1 MQKVL
6 IANRGEIALRIMRS
20 LKEMGLYTV
29 AVFSAADRLAPFVK
43 AADEAVYLGPAP
55 SGESYLKTDLILQKA
70 KELGVD
76 GIHPGYGF
84 LSENPD
90 FARAVA
96 EAGLTFIGPDGRAIE
111 IMGDKLAAKA
121 AVQQYNIPLLPGT
134 DEPMEDLQAAQAV
147 ADDIGYPVLIKAAAG
162 GGGKG
167 MRIVEQ
173 REAMA
178 EQFERAVSEATSS
191 FGNGAVFIEKYVAS
205 PRHVEVQVLGDQ
217 HGNYVYL
224 HERECSIQ
232 RRHQKVIEEAPSSII
247 TPELR
252 QQMGEAAIGVARSCG
267 YVGAGTVELLVD
279 EAKNFYFLEMNTRL
293 QVEHPIT
300 EMITG
305 IDLVK
310 EQIRIARGEE
320 LGYRQ
325 ESIPLNGHAIEL
337 RVYAEDPENNFLPA
351 IGTLTTYRPPDG
363 FGIRTD
369 SGYEEGQEIPV
380 HYDPMIA
387 KLIAHD
393 KDRQRAIDKLSRA
406 IDDFQ
411 IAGVESTLG
420 FGQFTIQHPQF
431 RSGDYDTHFVSQ
443 HFTGTRIHEEHED
456 EAAIAAMMAVR
467 LKEAEKAK
475 ARQQVQQGTANGAN
489 WRKRQS
495 MN

>member
-6 IANRGEIALRIMRS
+6 IANRGEIALRVMRS
-20 LKEMGLYTV
+20 LKEMGIQTV
-29 AVFSAADRLAPFVK
+29 AVFSEADRLAPFVK

-55 SGESYLKTDLILQKA
+55 ANESYLRTDLILEHAKA
-70 KELGVD
+70 LGVD

-90 FARAVA
+90 FARTVE

-134 DEPMEDLQAAQAV
+134 DEPMEDLQAAKAV

-173 REAMA
+173 PADME
-178 EQFERAVSEATSS
+178 EQFERAVSEASS
-191 FGNGAVFIEKYVAS
+191 AFGNGAVFIEKYVAS
-205 PRHVEVQVLGDQ
+205 PRHIEIQVLGDK

-247 TPELR
+247 TPGLR

-279 EAKNFYFLEMNTRL
+279 EDKNFYFLEMNTRL
-293 QVEHPIT
+293 QVEHPVT

-305 IDLVK
+305 IDLVQ
-310 EQIRIARGEE
+310 EQIRVARGEE
-320 LGYRQ
+320 LGYPQ
-325 ESIPLNGHAIEL
+325 EAIPLNGHAIEL

-369 SGYEEGQEIPV
+369 SGYEEGQTIPV
-380 HYDPMIA
+380 TYDPMIA

-411 IAGVESTLG
+411 LAGVDSTLG
-420 FGQFTIQHPQF
+420 FGKFTIQHPQF
-431 RSGDYDTHFVSQ
+431 RGGDYDTHFVSQ
-443 HFTGTRIHEEHED
+443 HFTGAQLHQENDD
-456 EAAIAAMMAVR
+456 EATIAALMAVR
-467 LKEAEKAK
+467 LKEAERQKAK
-475 ARQQVQQGTANGAN
+475 QQLQAADKQGSHWRARKG
-489 WRKRQS
+489 
-495 MN
+495 

>member
-1 MQKVL
+1 MEKVL
-6 IANRGEIALRIMRS
+6 VANRGEIALRIMRS
-20 LKEMGLYTV
+20 LKEMGIQTV
-29 AVFSAADRLAPFVK
+29 AVFSDADRLAPFVK
-43 AADEAVYLGPAP
+43 MADEAVHLGPAP
-55 SGESYLKTDLILQKA
+55 SHESYLKSDLILEKA
-70 KELGVD
+70 KALGVD

-90 FARAVA
+90 FARQVE
-96 EAGLTFIGPDGRAIE
+96 EAGLSFIGPDGRAIE

-121 AVQQYNIPLLPGT
+121 AVQQYDIPLLPGT
-134 DEPMEDLQAAQAV
+134 DEPMEDLSAAREV
-147 ADDIGYPVLIKAAAG
+147 ADNIGYPVLIKAAAG

-173 REAMA
+173 QADMA
-178 EQFERAVSEATSS
+178 EQFERAVSEASS
-191 FGNGAVFIEKYVAS
+191 AFGNGAVFIEKYVAS

-279 EAKNFYFLEMNTRL
+279 EEKNFYFLEMNTRL

-310 EQIRIARGEE
+310 EQIRVARGEE
-320 LGYRQ
+320 LGYSQ

-369 SGYEEGQEIPV
+369 SGYEEGQKIPV
-380 HYDPMIA
+380 EYDPMIA
-387 KLIAHD
+387 KLVAHD
-393 KDRQRAIDKLSRA
+393 TDRQRAIDKLSRA

-411 IAGVESTLG
+411 LAGVDSTLG
-420 FGQFTIQHPQF
+420 FGKYTIQHPQF
-431 RSGDYDTHFVSQ
+431 RSGDYDTHFVQQ
-443 HFTGTRIHEEHED
+443 HFTGASIHKENED
-456 EAAIAAMMAVR
+456 EAAVASMIAVR
-467 LKEAEKAK
+467 MKEEQRQKAK
-475 ARQQVQQGTANGAN
+475 QQMQIAQNDGEQWRARKG
-489 WRKRQS
+489 
-495 MN
+495 

>member
-1 MQKVL
+1 MEKVL

-20 LKEMGLYTV
+20 LKEMGIQTV
-29 AVFSAADRLAPFVK
+29 AVFSDADRLAPFVK
-43 AADEAVYLGPAP
+43 MADEAVHLGPAP
-55 SGESYLKTDLILQKA
+55 SHESYLKSDLILEQA
-70 KELGVD
+70 KTLGVD

-90 FARAVA
+90 FARQVE
-96 EAGLTFIGPDGRAIE
+96 EAGLSFIGPDGRAIE

-121 AVQQYNIPLLPGT
+121 AVQQYDIPLLPGT
-134 DEPMEDLQAAQAV
+134 DEPMEDLSAAQEV
-147 ADDIGYPVLIKAAAG
+147 ADNIGYPVLIKAAAG

-173 REAMA
+173 QADMA
-178 EQFERAVSEATSS
+178 EQFERAVSEASS
-191 FGNGAVFIEKYVAS
+191 AFGNGAVFIEKYVAS

-217 HGNYVYL
+217 RGNYVYL

-279 EAKNFYFLEMNTRL
+279 EEKNFYFLEMNTRL

-310 EQIRIARGEE
+310 EQIRVARGEE
-320 LGYRQ
+320 LGYSQ

-369 SGYEEGQEIPV
+369 SGYEEGQKIPV
-380 HYDPMIA
+380 EYDPMIA
-387 KLIAHD
+387 KLVAHD
-393 KDRQRAIDKLSRA
+393 TDRQRAIDKLSRA

-411 IAGVESTLG
+411 LAGVDSTLA
-420 FGQFTIQHPQF
+420 FGKYTIQHPQF

-443 HFTGTRIHEEHED
+443 HFTGARIHKEHDD
-456 EAAIAAMMAVR
+456 EASVASLIAVR
-467 LKEAEKAK
+467 MKEEQRQKAK
-475 ARQQVQQGTANGAN
+475 QQMQIAQNNGEQWRARKG
-489 WRKRQS
+489 
-495 MN
+495 